1 MSDIDDSLI
10 EGALVVLVDARN
22 GYEPVYL
29 AADTPGREV
38 WVRTAGSAIVF
49 STLKAAQKA
58 ALLARRRPGG
68 ASPMRSPA
76 ALSWST
82 ARPSPRALTD
92 AETAPTSWAHGPG
105 RPQPIGMT
113 NMSAFKDN
121 LLAGKTAF
129 IAGGTSGINLGIAKR
144 YAELGAK
151 VAVAGRNPEKAAN
164 AAAEIGHG
172 ALGLSCDVRDYAQ
185 IQAALQ
191 EAKDRLGPLDIVVSG
206 AAGNFVAPALGM
218 SANGFRT
225 VVDIDLNGTFNVFRA
240 CYDLAE
246 PPRRVPDRHHRRPGG
261 EPLDD
266 AGPCLRREGGHQPAS
281 PGARHGV
288 GPSGVRVNGISPG
301 PIAGTEG
308 MARLS
313 PTPESDKAITAR
325 IPLRRFGEVA
335 EVAESAVFLV
345 SDSARY
351 VTGTILDCDGGSQL
365 GDARD
370 RDIGGGMS

>member
-1 MSDIDDSLI
+1 
-10 EGALVVLVDARN
+10 
-22 GYEPVYL
+22 
-29 AADTPGREV
+29 
-38 WVRTAGSAIVF
+38 
-49 STLKAAQKA
+49 
-58 ALLARRRPGG
+58 
-68 ASPMRSPA
+68 
-76 ALSWST
+76 
-82 ARPSPRALTD
+82 
-92 AETAPTSWAHGPG
+92 
-105 RPQPIGMT
+105 
-113 NMSAFKDN
+113 MSAFKDN
-121 LLAGKTAF
+121 LLAGKVAF

-151 VAVAGRNPEKAAN
+151 VAVAGRNPEKATA

-191 EAKDRLGPLDIVVSG
+191 EAKDKLGPLDIVVSG

-240 CYDLAE
+240 CYDLLA
-246 PPRRVPDRHHRRPGG
+246 RPGASLIAITAG
-261 EPLDD
+261 QAVNPAMMQAHVCAAKAGINQLIRVLAMEWGPL
-266 AGPCLRREGGHQPAS
+266 
-281 PGARHGV
+281 
-288 GPSGVRVNGISPG
+288 GVRVNGISPG

-325 IPLRRFGEVA
+325 IALRRFGEVE

-345 SDSARY
+345 SESARY

>member
-1 MSDIDDSLI
+1 
-10 EGALVVLVDARN
+10 
-22 GYEPVYL
+22 
-29 AADTPGREV
+29 
-38 WVRTAGSAIVF
+38 
-49 STLKAAQKA
+49 
-58 ALLARRRPGG
+58 
-68 ASPMRSPA
+68 
-76 ALSWST
+76 
-82 ARPSPRALTD
+82 
-92 AETAPTSWAHGPG
+92 
-105 RPQPIGMT
+105 
-113 NMSAFKDN
+113 MSAFKDN

-191 EAKDRLGPLDIVVSG
+191 ETKDRLGPLDIVVSG

-240 CYDLAE
+240 CYDLLN
-246 PPRRVPDRHHRRPGG
+246 RPGAS
-261 EPLDD
+261 LIAIT
-266 AGPCLRREGGHQPAS
+266 AGQAVNPAMMQAHVCAAKA
-281 PGARHGV
+281 GINQLIRVLAMEW
-288 GPSGVRVNGISPG
+288 GPQGVRVNGISPG

-325 IPLRRFGEVA
+325 IALRRFGEVG

>member
-1 MSDIDDSLI
+1 
-10 EGALVVLVDARN
+10 
-22 GYEPVYL
+22 
-29 AADTPGREV
+29 
-38 WVRTAGSAIVF
+38 
-49 STLKAAQKA
+49 
-58 ALLARRRPGG
+58 
-68 ASPMRSPA
+68 
-76 ALSWST
+76 
-82 ARPSPRALTD
+82 
-92 AETAPTSWAHGPG
+92 
-105 RPQPIGMT
+105 
-113 NMSAFKDN
+113 MSAFKDN

-151 VAVAGRNPEKAAN
+151 VAVAGRNAEKAAN

-172 ALGLSCDVRDYAQ
+172 ALGLSCDVRDYAE
-185 IQAALQ
+185 IRAALE
-191 EAKDRLGPLDIVVSG
+191 EAAGKLGPLDIVVSG

-240 CYDLAE
+240 CYDLLN
-246 PPRRVPDRHHRRPGG
+246 RPGAS
-261 EPLDD
+261 LIAIT
-266 AGPCLRREGGHQPAS
+266 AGQAVNPSMLQAHVCAAKAGINQLIRVLAMEW
-281 PGARHGV
+281 

-313 PTPESDKAITAR
+313 PTPESDRAITAR

-345 SDSARY
+345 SASAAY
-351 VTGTILDCDGGSQL
+351 VSGTILDCDGGSQL

-370 RDIGGGMS
+370 REVTGGMS